1 MPIFKIIGLLILE
14 KKIFKDLYHI
24 WAWRPSW
31 PCDLD
36 HLYKLS
42 FPYPKEAPHTIWLWL
57 AKRFQRR
64 CLNIVDDDDND
75 NDNDNDH
82 DNDNDDNGRQSK
94 GIL

>member
-1 MPIFKIIGLLILE
+1 MPSFKIIGLLVLE
-14 KKIFKDLYHI
+14 KKIFKGFYHI

-42 FPYPKEAPHTIWLWL
+42 FPLPKEAPL

-64 CLNIVDDDDND
+64 RCLNIVD

-82 DNDNDDNGRQSK
+82 DNDDNGRQSK